1 MSLFQVGDLR
11 AATLNTL
18 EHTRNSTPETAKPP
32 HSLGWCVGLRGDV
45 VHPRS
50 GKLGRKPGK
59 KRGVTCLCFVSALH
73 YVASLFYLKVYV
85 GDFPGDPEIKT
96 LPANQGVPVPSLIGG
111 SKIPHSWW
119 PNRQQKHCCN
129 KFNKDLREKGAHIK
143 RNLQIIIS
151 QKKHICECSE
161 PTSVSSS

>member
-1 MSLFQVGDLR
+1 MISSNWGAAIGWSTIKLEVGKIKSRMSLFQVGDLR

-59 KRGVTCLCFVSALH
+59 KRGVTCLCLVSALH
-73 YVASLFYLKVYV
+73 YAASLFYLKVYV

-96 LPANQGVPVPSLIGG
+96 LPSNQGVPVPSLIGG
-111 SKIPHSWW
+111 PRSHIPGGQTD
-119 PNRQQKHCCN
+119 NRSTVVIN
-129 KFNKDLREKGAHIK
+129 SIK
-143 RNLQIIIS
+143 
-151 QKKHICECSE
+151 
-161 PTSVSSS
+161 T